1 MIHIIFMKECKKMF
15 NIKKYDYVPNIYDLI
30 DFPPN
35 ESNEN
40 HTMDDLYFSSLRKSD
55 KELYDFV
62 KDFQIKYPKYDLYN
76 KILLFFHRHYFST
89 SAWSQ

>member
-1 MIHIIFMKECKKMF
+1 MKECKKMF

-62 KDFQIKYPKYDLYN
+62 KDFQIKYRYIVGPLLRDTYTLN
-76 KILLFFHRHYFST
+76 KIKINNAFKKQRIF
-89 SAWSQ
+89 